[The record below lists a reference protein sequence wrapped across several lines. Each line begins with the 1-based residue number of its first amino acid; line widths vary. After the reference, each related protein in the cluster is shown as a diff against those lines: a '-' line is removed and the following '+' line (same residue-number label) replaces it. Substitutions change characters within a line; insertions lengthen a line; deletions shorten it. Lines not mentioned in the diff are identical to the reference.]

1 MNGILVINKEQN
13 YTSRDVVN
21 VVSKTLGIKKIGHTG
36 TLDPMATG
44 VLVLC
49 IGQATKLVELLMDH
63 DKEYIAGVTLGIQTD
78 TLDATGTI
86 LKEEYVVKTKE
97 EIEETLLSFLGTYDQ
112 EVPMYS
118 AVKVRG
124 KKLYEYA
131 RANKKVDLPKKKVT
145 ISFIELLNDPIF
157 HEGKVSFSFKTTVS
171 KGTYIR
177 SLIRDIAARLDT
189 IGIMTSLERTRVG
202 EYTLADAIF
211 LNQVDPKVELCPIKT
226 ALSNYQEVV
235 VSDVL
240 LKKVCNGAKVF
251 HTYESD
257 IVLFVN
263 QQGSPLALY
272 KKDEKN
278 EKMLKS
284 WKMFVSSDSI

>member
-21 VVSKTLGIKKIGHTG
+21 VVSKKLGTKKIGHTG

-63 DKEYIAGVTLGIQTD
+63 EKEYIAGVTLGILTD
-78 TLDATGTI
+78 TLDVTGTV
-86 LKEEYVVKTKE
+86 LKEEEVARTKE
-97 EIEETLLSFLGTYDQ
+97 NIEQALTSFLGSYDQ
-112 EVPMYS
+112 EVPIYS
-118 AVKVRG
+118 AVKVKG

-131 RANKKVDLPKKKVT
+131 REKKEVELPKKKVT
-145 ISFIELLNDPIF
+145 ISSIELLDEPTC
-157 HEGKVSFSFKTTVS
+157 HDGKISFTFKTTVS

-177 SLIRDIAARLDT
+177 SLIRDIASRLNT
-189 IGIMTSLERTRVG
+189 IGVMTSLERTRVG
-202 EYTLADAIF
+202 EYTLEDTCF
-211 LNQVDPKVELCPIKT
+211 LDQVDHETRLLPLKT
-226 ALSNYQEVV
+226 ALTQYQQVEVK
-235 VSDVL
+235 DDL
-240 LKKVCNGAKVF
+240 LKKIKNGAKVS
-251 HTYESD
+251 HSYESD
-257 IVLFVN
+257 IILFVN
-263 QQGSPLALY
+263 QQGTPLALY

-278 EKMLKS
+278 GKMLKS